1 MIHIVERIER
11 RLVAVVMVI
20 PPVAGVVVVEIVAV
34 AQIRRH
40 GLGQLSQ
47 HFFRNAQGNAHH
59 QQLVPQDQVAGD
71 GLLQARK
78 VLEPMLERLAA
89 SRHLG
94 ALRRVATEGAAQDKA
109 HDRDGDRDHSGA
121 DIGIRKVGID
131 QRAQNA
137 KDDDDAENQAGNQ
150 GDGAIRCDK
159 LARLQL
165 ALNRA
170 LIVLELVAN
179 RCGAL
184 ASVLLQLAKRARTD
198 SVLIGLNA
206 GEEDLEHI
214 AIDAV
219 LLGSL
224 PGLVGHCDA
233 IRLLLFFATEQTLLL
248 GLGRFFQ
255 LDHAVVGQLHQRGDI
270 CLIGHVVP
278 AHKSCKHRGMIG
290 GGHIAEV
297 LVLEERLGLGPAQ
310 LEHHDYTGIGNRHN
324 NTHHGNRAGNRTRVL
339 TAGVSFVGPFLLF
352 AQDR

>member
-1 MIHIVERIER
+1 MPKT
-11 RLVAVVMVI
+11 MMM
-20 PPVAGVVVVEIVAV
+20 
-34 AQIRRH
+34 
-40 GLGQLSQ
+40 LGT
-47 HFFRNAQGNAHH
+47 
-59 QQLVPQDQVAGD
+59 
-71 GLLQARK
+71 K
-78 VLEPMLERLAA
+78 
-89 SRHLG
+89 
-94 ALRRVATEGAAQDKA
+94 
-109 HDRDGDRDHSGA
+109 
-121 DIGIRKVGID
+121 
-131 QRAQNA
+131 
-137 KDDDDAENQAGNQ
+137 AGNR
-150 GDGAIRCDK
+150 GDGAVRGDK

-248 GLGRFFQ
+248 ALGRFFQ
-255 LDHAVVGQLHQRGDI
+255 LDHAVVGELHKRGDI

-278 AHKSCKHRGMIG
+278 AHKSCKHRRMIG
-290 GGHIAEV
+290 RGHIAEV
-297 LVLEERLGLGPAQ
+297 LVWKSGLGLGLRSLSITITP
-310 LEHHDYTGIGNRHN
+310 
-324 NTHHGNRAGNRTRVL
+324 V
-339 TAGVSFVGPFLLF
+339 
-352 AQDR
+352 